1 MRLFAS
7 PRTVQSHL
15 RHVYNKLEL
24 TSRVQ
29 LARGCPSHLIGRI
42 CSVMLPAEWTQP
54 WSTRRGERCSRPM
67 RSRHLSPTLSRSSSY
82 CRTLTAVWSTR

>member
-24 TSRVQ
+24 TFRAAR
-29 LARGCPSHLIGRI
+29 ARGCPSHLIGRI

-67 RSRHLSPTLSRSSSY
+67 RSRHLSLNTVAIGSY